1 LDVCNRAVLLFL
13 LLMLM
18 LMLMLMRHLQ
28 GRCWRL

>member
-18 LMLMLMRHLQ
+18 LMLMRHLQ